1 MAGMH
6 TVKQGEYMAFI
17 AAQYG
22 FTNWQTIWNL
32 PQNANLKSQ
41 RQNPNVLFPGDQVY
55 VPDPAVKN
63 VAKPTDNTHTFKLKN
78 STLKLL
84 LTLQDMYEK
93 PIANAKCV
101 LSLDGNTVNVTT
113 DGNGGI
119 NQDIPPKTQS
129 GILVIQDSQT
139 PLNNTQI
146 PILIGNLDPVDQV
159 SGQIARLNN
168 LGYAAGD
175 PSKPPVS
182 GDGNSDGNS
191 AGGGGDGADGA
202 SGTGSLFSTDPF
214 SSAVQEFQCDN
225 GLTVDGICGPVTQ
238 ASLKQVHGC

>member
-1 MAGMH
+1 
-6 TVKQGEYMAFI
+6 
-17 AAQYG
+17 
-22 FTNWQTIWNL
+22 
-32 PQNANLKSQ
+32 
-41 RQNPNVLFPGDQVY
+41 
-55 VPDPAVKN
+55 
-63 VAKPTDNTHTFKLKN
+63 
-78 STLKLL
+78 
-84 LTLQDMYEK
+84 
-93 PIANAKCV
+93 
-101 LSLDGNTVNVTT
+101 VNVTT